1 MPPDAAALEPLFD
14 ALSRT
19 AELNPDSDDESDES
33 DGGMLGIAGEE
44 DEPDAEAMLRRFDAM
59 LADAPAP
66 ALPGFARVAGQF
78 DDAADDDGGGF
89 DDL

>member
-1 MPPDAAALEPLFD
+1 MEPPSGG
-14 ALSRT
+14 LSCPERR
-19 AELNPDSDDESDES
+19 LID
-33 DGGMLGIAGEE
+33 M
-44 DEPDAEAMLRRFDAM
+44 EAMVTDAM

>member
-1 MPPDAAALEPLFD
+1 M
-14 ALSRT
+14 S
-19 AELNPDSDDESDES
+19 
-33 DGGMLGIAGEE
+33 E

-78 DDAADDDGGGF
+78 DDAADDDGGDDPGF
-89 DDL
+89 DDLPSCVFVSTTRERLGRSHFSLAARIDG